1 MKKKKNNEVDINDFI
16 EILRQGYIISLGED
30 KNAKQFEEISTEVE
44 KFCKHEL
51 KKGSNMFRIAY
62 DLYFNKY
69 KDNRIIFPYIRAYE
83 ILKRRNKIDIDFL
96 YSKKIEK
103 IISST
108 KDIATHIDYR
118 DSYLSNVWDDIT
130 FVLDDITFGED
141 MSSFDKRI
149 AYVWGEFCFLWV
161 DIARIYW
168 NTYALLYDT
177 VPRWPVRDINE
188 SVNMAIENHTFYG
201 IETYKKHKEFIE
213 TQIQNNIINS
223 DDFLF
228 SEILNNADISILNN
242 IDKTTNEENDLD
254 KSLLLF
260 TIIIVFLEEHLKIVQ
275 FSSRGADRIMASA
288 MVAKNKEEF
297 DSNTVEEIEKI
308 KNKEAS
314 QKTKN
319 IIINMLIIWH
329 CFIYYYFGLDMPD
342 AFQK

>member
-1 MKKKKNNEVDINDFI
+1 MKKKNNEVDINDFI

-44 KFCKHEL
+44 QFCKHEL
-51 KKGSNMFRIAY
+51 KKGSNMAQIAY

-69 KDNRIIFPYIRAYE
+69 KDNRIMFPYIRAYE
-83 ILKRRNKIDIDFL
+83 ILKRRNKIDIDFF

-108 KDIATHIDYR
+108 KDIATQIDYR
-118 DSYLSNVWDDIT
+118 ESYLSNVFDDIT
-130 FVLDDITFGED
+130 LGKD
-141 MSSFDKRI
+141 MESFDERI
-149 AYVWGEFCFLWV
+149 DDTWSEYCIFWV

-188 SVNMAIENHTFYG
+188 SVNMTIKNHTFYG

-223 DDFLF
+223 NDFLF
-228 SEILNNADISILNN
+228 AEILNNADLSILNN
-242 IDKTTNEENDLD
+242 IDKSAYEENDID
-254 KSLLLF
+254 ISLLLF
-260 TIIIVFLEEHLKIVQ
+260 TLMIVYLKDHLRVVQ
-275 FSSRGADRIMASA
+275 FSPKGADRIMASA